1 MSAEN
6 LIQKRTGVFALPSLN
21 MHDLREAITKAK
33 EDRDECLRF
42 LRGVIVETWHTPTIE
57 LFARLDGDIHEL
69 DLLRKRE
76 LSLLVDGRE
85 PEVKQEIT
93 EATETPNQGGTEA

>member
-1 MSAEN
+1 MSAN
-6 LIQKRTGVFALPSLN
+6 LQE
-21 MHDLREAITKAK
+21 LREAIRIAK

-42 LRGVIVETWHTPTIE
+42 LRGIILETWHTPTIK
-57 LFARLDGDIHEL
+57 LFAKLEGDVHEL

-85 PEVKQEIT
+85 PEAEQETT
-93 EATETPNQGGTEA
+93 EGTENPNQGGAES